1 MPQKLKSRINGFW
14 YCRKRIVKIFSLK
27 NSKGYR
33 RRQVQKYEPCYN
45 LCFTLFL
52 TFRLELNATWHQK
65 CLRVQSPSQEMHF
78 LRIDMYALALVMWEI
93 LSRCTAASGK
103 LQHEKNHLKCSK
115 WHCLCNADYKFLIG
129 IKSFLC
135 YQCLTANLSL

>member
-1 MPQKLKSRINGFW
+1 MPQKLKLRINGFW
-14 YCRKRIVKIFSLK
+14 YFRKRIVKIFSLK

-33 RRQVQKYEPCYN
+33 RRQVQKVRTLLQPLFYLISYFQVGTKRYMAPEV
-45 LCFTLFL
+45 LEGAITFT
-52 TFRLELNATWHQK
+52 RDA
-65 CLRVQSPSQEMHF
+65 F

-115 WHCLCNADYKFLIG
+115 WHCLCNADYNF
-129 IKSFLC
+129 
-135 YQCLTANLSL
+135 SLA